1 LTQTISK
8 ANQSALQKDQ
18 EEAFNKK
25 LQDMET
31 NYEAKLKQRD
41 SEIEKLKQRKKAL
54 KEELALHTSV
64 SNPML
69 QSQYI

>member
-1 LTQTISK
+1 
-8 ANQSALQKDQ
+8 
-18 EEAFNKK
+18 
-25 LQDMET
+25 MET